1 MNGRL
6 WTYEDL
12 NAIAQLEKEC
22 FPTECWTQ
30 RMLAESFLSEHFFG
44 SLIEEDGVVAAY
56 GGVSVVGDEAE
67 IQLIAV
73 AEMYRRCG
81 RGGKILDDLLE
92 EAARRGAKNIFLEVR
107 VSNRAAML
115 MYLNRGFTGLYA
127 RSRYYPDGED
137 ALVMVKELNG

>member
-1 MNGRL
+1 MNGRA

-12 NAIAQLEKEC
+12 SAIADLEKEC
-22 FPTECWTQ
+22 FSTEGWSQ

-44 SLIEEDGVVAAY
+44 SLLEENGAVVSY

-67 IQLIAV
+67 IQLIAT

-92 EAARRGAKNIFLEVR
+92 EAKRRGAKKVFLEVR
-107 VSNRAAML
+107 VSNRAAMML
-115 MYLNRGFTGLYA
+115 YLSRGFTGLYA

-137 ALVMVKELNG
+137 ALVMVKE